1 MEFEMDYGDP
11 EKAMAVPDLPEDAS
25 LADIFFKF
33 VTEDLI
39 TKMWQDYPSETWA
52 KGSASSPSTMW
63 KGVLNMEYVYISFA
77 VYIRIMGI
85 QNGPLENTTN
95 DRPQRNNVTEALDHF
110 KAASENYVLP
120 GIECVEMLL
129 SRFHIKYENFEQ
141 ISRNFQRTMKD
152 FGTLIAGDEKLLQFY
167 DEKLRFYVKRSNFE
181 SIFGAWCGDVTKPGE
196 WCGQINEYPD
206 NFDSEPDGVRET
218 EVAVYKWDRA
228 QGNTKLTYKSTIFI
242 LGTKEPQA
250 LYRIRHV
257 QGCCNTSGID
267 CAKVDIKDITSM
279 AIDREGTTCLLRTN
293 NAIKMGLPLGHTMG
307 TTHKGRRGVVI
318 LTPEVSLLVDAE
330 WLEETFKILN
340 EASEKAKGAAGGSNT
355 NSTSPVDPVEALE
368 KLKVLLSKGLISQS
382 EYDAKRGD
390 VMERF

>member
-1 MEFEMDYGDP
+1 MSRYHNQPKVFGPADP
-11 EKAMAVPDLPEDAS
+11 EQIAVANEQLKAYND
-25 LADIFFKF
+25 
-33 VTEDLI
+33 
-39 TKMWQDYPSETWA
+39 QPSCVWVV
-52 KGSASSPSTMW
+52 SPSVAARQSFNDS
-63 KGVLNMEYVYISFA
+63 GVAQLLPLPCFWPHLVILTPFFCVVY
-77 VYIRIMGI
+77 
-85 QNGPLENTTN
+85 
-95 DRPQRNNVTEALDHF
+95 H
-110 KAASENYVLP
+110 
-120 GIECVEMLL
+120 
-129 SRFHIKYENFEQ
+129 
-141 ISRNFQRTMKD
+141 
-152 FGTLIAGDEKLLQFY
+152 
-167 DEKLRFYVKRSNFE
+167 
-181 SIFGAWCGDVTKPGE
+181 
-196 WCGQINEYPD
+196 
-206 NFDSEPDGVRET
+206 
-218 EVAVYKWDRA
+218 
-228 QGNTKLTYKSTIFI
+228 NTKLTYKSTIFI